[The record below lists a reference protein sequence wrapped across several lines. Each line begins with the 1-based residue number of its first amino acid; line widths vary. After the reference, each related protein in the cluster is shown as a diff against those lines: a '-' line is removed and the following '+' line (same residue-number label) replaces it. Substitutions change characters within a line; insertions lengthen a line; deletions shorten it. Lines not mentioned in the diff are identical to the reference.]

1 MNPAARDVAGASL
14 MKGEIVTYTRK
25 RFRRE
30 LVLGP
35 AVAMMMAPA
44 AHAANEPAPN
54 QPAKV
59 ETAIGPGEI
68 VVTAQKR
75 QQSLRDVPLSIAAL
89 GADDVKAVGHQDATA
104 LVTRLPSFQVQQF
117 SPSSVIFNIRG
128 VSQNDFADSQEAPIA
143 FYNDEVYGA
152 ALSSISGQNFDLERI
167 EVLRG
172 PQGTLFGRNATGGL
186 VQYISAKP
194 TKHLDAAASVTLGS
208 HGEVGTDAYISG
220 PLSDHVRARLA
231 ITSDDH
237 GGYIHNLSGPDV
249 GSRHFFGARLQVEGD
264 VGATGLLRVKA
275 QYLQNRSETSA
286 PYTWLAAQPNAD
298 GLGVPNPGQPDNLG
312 YINTSNSPFV
322 QSFNNVPLFRRTFWS
337 LSARYEQPLSDAIQ
351 FTSITDYQQVTKHY
365 GEDTDMTPMSVFD
378 YYQDQS
384 QWQASQE
391 FRLSGKS
398 ERVNWVAGLYGLAIN
413 ANAVATIDGQIPGFL
428 FGRLQAGG
436 PQKTLSFAPFGQFD
450 YKLTDQLTFTLG
462 GRYSWD
468 RKKDDYFHSVVGDY
482 GYTTGVVTLNGVD
495 DRFNPSTNPLAV
507 QYYRNWSGKVGVEY
521 RPVNDVLFYAG
532 INRGTKSGGFDIPNF
547 LIQDAN
553 GRYLNETIPY
563 RQEVLTNYEGG
574 FKISTLGRRLDINGS
589 IFHYKYNNYQA
600 FIIQGLTAVIT
611 NLPARINGGEMEV
624 TWRPI
629 SGLRLAAFAT
639 YLDTKINNV
648 ALPSGRVT
656 DRVLPQAARWS
667 GGWNGSY
674 TFAAGPGEAS
684 IGTDWRY
691 DGDFYFSTF
700 NAPIDLEKSHL
711 MGNARVSYS
720 LGKFTLT
727 AFVNNVT
734 DKRFRVYDLD
744 NSLSLGS
751 AQATFARPR
760 WAGVTFGWK
769 M

>member
-1 MNPAARDVAGASL
+1 MTNHRQSLKRDLILGSAMAILFATSAQAADNTPAAPATDTGAA
-14 MKGEIVTYTRK
+14 
-25 RFRRE
+25 
-30 LVLGP
+30 P
-35 AVAMMMAPA
+35 MA
-44 AHAANEPAPN
+44 
-54 QPAKV
+54 
-59 ETAIGPGEI
+59 GEI

-89 GADDVKAVGHQDATA
+89 GADDMKAVGHQDATG

-152 ALSSISGQNFDLERI
+152 ALSAISGQNFDLERI

-186 VQYISAKP
+186 VQYITAKP
-194 TKHLDAAASVTLGS
+194 TKKLEAAASLTLGDY
-208 HGEVGTDAYISG
+208 GEVGVDAFISG
-220 PLSDHVRARLA
+220 PLSDRVRARLA
-231 ITSDDH
+231 VTSDDY
-237 GGYIHNLSGPDV
+237 GGYIQNLSGPNV
-249 GSRHFFGARLQVEGD
+249 GSRHFFGARAQIEGD
-264 VGATGLLRVKA
+264 VGASGLLRVKV

-312 YINTSNSPFV
+312 YINTNPSPFV
-322 QSFNNVPLFRRTFWS
+322 QSFNNVPRFRRTFWS
-337 LSARYEQPLSDAIQ
+337 VTARYEQPLGDNIQ
-351 FTSITDYQQVTKHY
+351 FVSITDYQHVTKHY
-365 GEDTDMTPMSVFD
+365 GEDTDMTPQSVFD
-378 YYQDQS
+378 YYQDQT

-391 FRLSGKS
+391 FRLSGKTD
-398 ERVNWVAGLYGLAIN
+398 RLNWVAGIYGLVIDAD
-413 ANAVATIDGQIPGFL
+413 ARATIDGQIPGFL
-428 FGRLQAGG
+428 VGRMQAGG

-450 YKLTDQLTFTLG
+450 YKVTDKLTLTLG

-495 DRFNPSTNPLAV
+495 DRFNPANNPLAV
-507 QYYRNWSGKVGVEY
+507 QYYRNWSGKVGLEY
-521 RPVNDVLFYAG
+521 RPMKDMLFYAG

-553 GRYLNETIPY
+553 GNYLNNTIPY

-574 FKISTLGRRLDINGS
+574 FKISALNRKLDVNAS
-589 IFHYKYNNYQA
+589 VFHYKYSNYQA

-611 NLPARINGGEMEV
+611 NLPAQITGAEMEV
-624 TWRPI
+624 AVRPI
-629 SGLRLAAFAT
+629 SGMRLGAFAT

-656 DRVLPQAARWS
+656 DRVMPQAPTWS
-667 GGWNGSY
+667 AGWNASY
-674 TFAAGPGEAS
+674 SFALGKGDVNLS
-684 IGTDWRY
+684 TDWRY

-700 NAPIDLEKSHL
+700 NAPIDLEKSHV
-711 MGNARVSYS
+711 MGNARIGYT
-720 LGKFTLT
+720 LGHWSIT

-734 DKRFRVYDLD
+734 NKRFRVYDLD

-760 WAGVTFGWK
+760 WMGVTFGWK